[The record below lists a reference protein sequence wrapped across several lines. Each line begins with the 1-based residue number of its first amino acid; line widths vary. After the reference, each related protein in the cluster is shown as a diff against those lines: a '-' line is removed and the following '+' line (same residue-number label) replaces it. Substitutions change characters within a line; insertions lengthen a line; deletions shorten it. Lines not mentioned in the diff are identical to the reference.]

1 MKIKIDRDG
10 NQFVAID
17 EDTFINLQESETGF
31 GDTEE
36 EAIADLKEQL
46 GIDDTTE
53 LQSLVDLHN
62 KYSGDNIEWMELSTN
77 FYGLT
82 INGCA
87 LTEGDLADVVERIK
101 GINRENGYN
110 HLS

>member
-1 MKIKIDRDG
+1 MNIKIDRDG

-17 EDTFINLQESETGF
+17 EDTFIDLQESEAGF

-36 EAIADLKEQL
+36 EAIADLKAQL
-46 GIDDTTE
+46 GIDDTSE
-53 LQSLVDLHN
+53 LQTLVDLHN
-62 KYSGDNIEWMELSTN
+62 RHSGDNIEWMQINTG

-82 INGCA
+82 INGRA
-87 LTEGDLADVVERIK
+87 MTEGDLHDVVERIK
-101 GINRENGYN
+101 AINRENGYN